1 MKGILL
7 TDSYELD
14 IKVERNAS
22 GLIVSGLQVGN
33 IDYQRVKMIVGAHK
47 GEFKEFPTLGFG
59 VENYLKSP
67 VTVKQRFITELQ
79 KELKTDGIDAEVV
92 IPGNDFNNFSIKL
105 K

>member
-14 IKVERNAS
+14 VKVERDAS

-33 IDYQRVKMIVGAHK
+33 IDYQRVKMIVEAQK
-47 GEFKEFPTLGFG
+47 GEFKEFPTMGFG
-59 VENYLKSP
+59 VQNYLKSP
-67 VTVKQRFITELQ
+67 TTVKQRFITELQ
-79 KELKTDGIDAEVV
+79 KELKTDGIDVDVV
-92 IPGNDFNNFSIKL
+92 INNNDLSNFSIKI

>member
-14 IKVERNAS
+14 IKVVRDAS

-33 IDYQRVKMIVGAHK
+33 IDHQRVKMIVEAQK

-59 VENYLKSP
+59 VQSYLKSP
-67 VTVKQRFITELQ
+67 TTVQQRFVTELQ
-79 KELKTDGIDAEVV
+79 KELKTDDINAEV
-92 IPGNDFNNFSIKL
+92 IITGNDLTNFSIKV